1 MRKPTPRQLAAA
13 QGLEHYAPAKPCKR
27 GHDSLRSVSNG
38 ACLACHRERTATKR
52 AGNREEY
59 NRSMREYRR
68 QNAEAIAKI
77 NKKAQAKYAAAG
89 KRSLAV
95 AARKAADPSF
105 AVKSNLYRRLNH
117 ALNGA
122 AKADSTMTLVGCT
135 IQDFVA
141 HIEAQWADGM
151 NWDNY
156 GLKGWHIDHIRPCA
170 SFDLLDPEQQR
181 QCFHY
186 TNLQPLWADENL
198 KKSDKF

>member
-38 ACLACHRERTATKR
+38 ACLACHRERTAAKR

-68 QNAEAIAKI
+68 QNAEAITAI
-77 NKKAQAKYAAAG
+77 N
-89 KRSLAV
+89 
-95 AARKAADPSF
+95 RKADAKRTENGQKALYLAEQRQNNPRYV
-105 AVKSNLYRRLNH
+105 ARAALYRRLHH

-122 AKADSTMTLVGCT
+122 AKADSTMMLVGCT
-135 IQDFVA
+135 IQDLVA
-141 HIEAQWADGM
+141 HIEAQWADDM